1 MTDRVVPSATARVFT
16 STSASSKPMRALLQA
31 TGWTFGGELDGL
43 DEGDAELVFYQKTG
57 GTGSDLR

>member
-1 MTDRVVPSATARVFT
+1 
-16 STSASSKPMRALLQA
+16 MRALLQA